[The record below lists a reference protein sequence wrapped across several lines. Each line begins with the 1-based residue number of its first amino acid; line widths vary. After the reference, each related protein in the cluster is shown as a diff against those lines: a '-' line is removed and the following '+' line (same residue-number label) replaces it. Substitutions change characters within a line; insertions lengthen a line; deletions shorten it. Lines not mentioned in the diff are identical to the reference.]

1 MDDMYGNCSGQ
12 YGQFVDP
19 TNSVRTFLCTGED
32 MPSPITVQSEYDP
45 VLVDS
50 SSAQE
55 KNMKDVI
62 VAK

>member
-1 MDDMYGNCSGQ
+1 M
-12 YGQFVDP
+12 
-19 TNSVRTFLCTGED
+19 RTFLVTDED

-55 KNMKDVI
+55 KNMKDAM